1 LAARLQPFAPAADK
15 HGMDAG
21 ATILLVDDDL
31 TIRRLLGRL
40 LTQDGYRHIEALD
53 GPTTM
58 EALLTG
64 RPDLVLLDVMMGTTD
79 GIELL
84 QEIRAASD
92 VPVIMLTALG
102 NEADRVLG
110 LRMGADDYVV
120 KPFSHGELTARI
132 YSVLR
137 RSRPAAPARGLVF
150 GALEIDQLARD
161 VHVGGRLIELTAKEF
176 DLLAFLA
183 SSPRQVFSRDQLLEH
198 VWSSSSEWQGPA
210 TVTEHV
216 RRLRR
221 KVERDPEH
229 PLFVRTVRGA
239 GYRFE
244 PGDADSAN
252 GGHGA
257 RQTAVQTPQR

>member
-1 LAARLQPFAPAADK
+1 MER
-15 HGMDAG
+15 G
-21 ATILLVDDDL
+21 ATILLVDDDV

-40 LTQDGYRHIEALD
+40 LAQDGYHHIEATD
-53 GPTTM
+53 GPSTM
-58 EALLTG
+58 DALLTS
-64 RPDLVLLDVMMGTTD
+64 RPDLVLLDVLMGKTD

-84 QEIRAASD
+84 KEIRAASD

-120 KPFSHGELTARI
+120 KPFSPGELSARI
-132 YSVLR
+132 GSVLR
-137 RSRPAAPARGLVF
+137 RSGAGPSPMRGLVF
-150 GALEIDQLARD
+150 GALKIDPIARD
-161 VHVGGRLIELTAKEF
+161 VHVGGLTIELTAKEF

-221 KVERDPEH
+221 KIEQDPDH
-229 PLFVRTVRGA
+229 PLFLRTVRGV

-244 PGDADSAN
+244 PG
-252 GGHGA
+252 GA
-257 RQTAVQTPQR
+257 GSSNWGRLVHQPAAHRPQRGAVPRG

>member
-1 LAARLQPFAPAADK
+1 
-15 HGMDAG
+15 MDAG
-21 ATILLVDDDL
+21 ATILLVDDDVA
-31 TIRRLLGRL
+31 IRRLLGRL
-40 LTQDGYRHIEALD
+40 LTQDGYRYIEAVD
-53 GPTTM
+53 GPSTM
-58 EALLTG
+58 DALLTSQ
-64 RPDLVLLDVMMGTTD
+64 PDLLLLDVLMGTTD

-102 NEADRVLG
+102 NEADRVMG

-120 KPFSHGELTARI
+120 KPFSPGELTARI
-132 YSVLR
+132 DSVLR
-137 RSRPAAPARGLVF
+137 RSRPAPTPSRGLVF
-150 GALEIDQLARD
+150 GPLQIDTIARD
-161 VHVGGRLIELTAKEF
+161 TRVGGQLIELTAKEF

-229 PLFVRTVRGA
+229 PLFLRTVRGV

-244 PGDADSAN
+244 PGEVDAGPN
-252 GGHGA
+252 GERAHQPA
-257 RQTAVQTPQR
+257 PTPQHEQVPRV

>member
-1 LAARLQPFAPAADK
+1 
-15 HGMDAG
+15 MDPG
-21 ATILLVDDDL
+21 ATILLVDDDV

-40 LTQDGYRHIEALD
+40 LTQDGYVSIEATD
-53 GPTTM
+53 GPSTM
-58 EALLTG
+58 DALLTK
-64 RPDLVLLDVMMGTTD
+64 RPDLVLLDVLMGTTD

-120 KPFSHGELTARI
+120 KPFSPGELTDRI
-132 YSVLR
+132 DSVLR
-137 RSRPAAPARGLVF
+137 RSRPATAPARGLVF
-150 GALEIDQLARD
+150 GALEIDPVARD
-161 VHVGGRLIELTAKEF
+161 VHVGGRPIELTAKEF

-229 PLFVRTVRGA
+229 PLFLRTVRGV

-244 PGDADSAN
+244 PGEVEASN
-252 GGHGA
+252 GENA
-257 RQTAVQTPQR
+257 TQPAPTPQHVRVPRV